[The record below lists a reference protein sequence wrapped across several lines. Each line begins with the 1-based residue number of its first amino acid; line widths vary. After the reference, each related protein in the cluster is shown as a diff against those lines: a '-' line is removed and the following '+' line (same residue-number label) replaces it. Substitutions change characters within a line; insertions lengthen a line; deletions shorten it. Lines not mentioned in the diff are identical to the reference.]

1 MRSLSALV
9 EERRSAALLDPDL
22 PGPDFDAIK
31 TLVGLAILAPNHKYT
46 FPWRFHVVFGDDRK
60 ELGRL
65 FAEESR
71 DRGWVAAGTEHR
83 EAQKLLRAPVLIFVG
98 MVTDPSNPIRHQE
111 DLLACGA
118 AIENLL
124 LLFSDAGYDAMWRTG
139 RMTASQAI
147 PEALG
152 FGAGEETVAI
162 LYVGRKPATFSPPP
176 RRRPPVDD
184 VISCGLA
191 PNRS

>member
-1 MRSLSALV
+1 MLSLSTLV
-9 EERRSAALLDPDL
+9 EERRSAALLDPEL
-22 PGPDFDAIK
+22 PGPDFDEVK
-31 TLVGLAILAPNHKYT
+31 SLVGLAILAPNHKYT
-46 FPWRFHVVFGDDRK
+46 FPWRFHVAFGEDRK

-65 FAEESR
+65 FAEEARAR
-71 DRGWVAAGTEHR
+71 DWAAEGTEHR

-98 MVTDPSNPIRHQE
+98 MVTDPINPIRRQE

-124 LLFSDAGYDAMWRTG
+124 LLFQERGYDAMWRTG

-147 PEALG
+147 PAALG
-152 FGAGEETVAI
+152 YEAGEETVGI
-162 LYVGRKPATFSPPP
+162 LYVGRRPATFSPPP

-184 VISCGLA
+184 VISCGLVGA
-191 PNRS
+191 RS